1 MKVSI
6 CGTEAA
12 QGSVLQLERMIRVA
26 IPEHSI
32 GTCSRIEDL
41 PHSLGSGAG
50 IAVMVAADE
59 SELRQFIALR
69 EELDDVRVILVLP
82 GDELAMV
89 VEAQKLRP
97 RFMAFSESNFH
108 LVGMVLRKMVAAFAH
123 PSLD

>member
-1 MKVSI
+1 LKVSI
-6 CGTEAA
+6 CGTEATH
-12 QGSVLQLERMIRVA
+12 GSVLQLERMIRVA

-32 GTCSRIEDL
+32 GTCNRIEDL
-41 PHSLGSGAG
+41 PHSLESGFG

-82 GDELAMV
+82 GNELPMV
-89 VEAQKLRP
+89 VEAQKLKP
-97 RFMAFSESNFH
+97 RFMAFSEDNFH
-108 LVGMVLRKMVAAFAH
+108 LVGMVLRKMVATFAH